1 MASFFIKKVSFLN
14 MITHNVHMKSL
25 DQDSALQCVV
35 YAECVSLSRGIPHSK
50 IKIKIRKRLEGG
62 KGQGFLR
69 A

>member
-1 MASFFIKKVSFLN
+1 